1 MNNLAP
7 ALLAIVLTTAC
18 VSTHERVL
26 GTQNSQVQTRNYQS
40 RAFETNDRDMVLRS
54 IISTMQDLGFIINKA
69 DQTLGTISGT
79 SFSNSSRL
87 TVSVRQMG
95 QNRIVVRANAQAGL
109 KEIAD
114 PVPYQN
120 FFNALAQSLFLE
132 AHLID

>member
-1 MNNLAP
+1 M
-7 ALLAIVLTTAC
+7 TAC

-69 DQTLGTISGT
+69 DNTLGTISGT
-79 SFSNSSRL
+79 SFANSSRL

-95 QNRIVVRANAQAGL
+95 QNRMVVRVNAQAGL

-132 AHLID
+132 AHTID